1 MGLHYMAKKRF
12 SIRNKLIIVFGLL
25 IAVASLMEGTLAI
38 RLARKAVIEKLE
50 VQLIDKALDE
60 AEIIDAK
67 ITALFQFLEGLSHIE
82 IKSNSCRKMR

>member
-38 RLARKAVIEKLE
+38 RLAVKL
-50 VQLIDKALDE
+50 
-60 AEIIDAK
+60 
-67 ITALFQFLEGLSHIE
+67 
-82 IKSNSCRKMR
+82 

>member
-38 RLARKAVIEKLE
+38 RLARKAVIEKKDYRIYRYYMIQPL
-50 VQLIDKALDE
+50 
-60 AEIIDAK
+60 
-67 ITALFQFLEGLSHIE
+67 HIE

>member
-67 ITALFQFLEGLSHIE
+67 ITALFQFLVSHNIQ
-82 IKSNSCRKMR
+82 KSY